1 MGTVPPNTAREVLYK
16 TEKEVPRIFT
26 GKSSAKV
33 AGKILIKREEIK
45 AKAR

>member
-26 GKSSAKV
+26 GKISAKV
-33 AGKILIKREEIK
+33 AGKMLIKREEIK